1 MYILGESIL
10 VNRVIFNVGFYKLSG
25 LGFTFLFTIFMTRY
39 FDSDISGRY
48 FQFVASVSLI
58 STAIGSALQNF
69 SLKKVSHLHN
79 EGETIDHVIWISI
92 VIISF
97 SVFLVFIFLYFF
109 DFLNEFFLFE
119 NVFLSISG
127 IMSTILLLTSVGF
140 LRGVGDINSSQIVE
154 NIIKPILLL
163 LFAFLMLNEVIFS
176 YELIYLFSVG
186 LCAVI
191 VVFITFSKVPCPKVI
206 EIESSYLDIKSSVKD
221 ILDMLVL
228 STVSAFQKNLDI
240 IIVGFFLSSSDV
252 SYYKLP
258 VVCSTLITLGVLI
271 SNYYYSRE
279 ISIAHHNGSRNELQ
293 SLVYKGSKLS
303 FYLGLI
309 ILGVLI
315 FIAPIIFIYSYSSEW
330 ILAYKLF
337 LILSLG
343 KLADS
348 YFGSIT
354 TFANMTG
361 NSKIVSMSMLIS
373 LSIMFVFSILFS
385 QFYGLFG
392 VAISVSFS
400 FLVWNLLASYMLR
413 NKTNIKFGVY

>member
-1 MYILGESIL
+1 MCILGGSIL
-10 VNRVIFNVGFYKLSG
+10 VNRVIFNVGFYKLAG
-25 LGFTFLFTIFMTRY
+25 LGLTFLFTIFMTRY
-39 FDSDISGRY
+39 FDSDVSGRY

-69 SLKKVSHLHN
+69 SLKKVSYLHDK
-79 EGETIDHVIWISI
+79 GRTIDH
-92 VIISF
+92 IIFLSMAILSL
-97 SVFLVFIFLYFF
+97 SVFLIFVFLYFF
-109 DFLNEFFLFE
+109 DFSNDFLLFE
-119 NVFLSISG
+119 SVVLSIAS
-127 IMSTILLLTSVGF
+127 IISTILLLTSVGF

-154 NIIKPILLL
+154 NVVKPILFLL
-163 LFAFLMLNEVIFS
+163 CALLMLNKVIFS

-186 LCAVI
+186 LCAII
-191 VVFITFSKVPCPKVI
+191 VVCITFNKIPLPKVI
-206 EIESSYLDIKSSVKD
+206 EIKSSSFDIKSSVKD
-221 ILDMLVL
+221 IMDMLVL
-228 STVSAFQKNLDI
+228 STISAFQKNLDI

-279 ISIAHHNGSRNELQ
+279 ISIAHHSGSCDELQ

-303 FYLGLI
+303 FYSGLI

-315 FIAPIIFIYSYSSEW
+315 FVAPFIFFYSYSSEW

-373 LSIMFVFSILFS
+373 LSIMFVFSMLFS
-385 QFYGLFG
+385 QLYGLFG

-400 FLVWNLLASYMLR
+400 FFIWNLLASYMLR